1 MFSSNRTT
9 TCLIGVVVVA
19 PDATAAVAATEL
31 PGSALLELAEDTE
44 MPITAAPTAAAVMAP
59 ASNLLPACNGAPLFR
74 SRAAVR
80 RMRTSGRRRRCD
92 GILRR
97 GTSTGVNLWSPRGDR
112 PGHDSATTR

>member
-9 TCLIGVVVVA
+9 TCLIGVVVCA

-31 PGSALLELAEDTE
+31 PGASLELAEDTE

-74 SRAAVR
+74 SRAAAKKNPHQR
-80 RMRTSGRRRRCD
+80 PPTRMRRHPP
-92 GILRR
+92 
-97 GTSTGVNLWSPRGDR
+97 SPD
-112 PGHDSATTR
+112 PA

>member
-74 SRAAVR
+74 SRAAVW
-80 RMRTSGRRRRCD
+80 RMRTSGRRHGCD

-97 GTSTGVNLWSPRGDR
+97 RDRHDVNLRSPCRNR
-112 PGHDSATTR
+112 P

>member
-9 TCLIGVVVVA
+9 TFLIGVVVCA

-31 PGSALLELAEDTE
+31 PGASLLELAEDTE

-80 RMRTSGRRRRCD
+80 ENPHQRPPPQMRRHPPSLSPPRCGPEVTGR
-92 GILRR
+92 
-97 GTSTGVNLWSPRGDR
+97 
-112 PGHDSATTR
+112 